1 MAPLHA
7 SLSLWTWSW
16 DPTVVAG
23 TIALAGGY
31 VWLIRGRGAVTAWS
45 PLARVYF
52 AGGLLALFLALE
64 SPIDVGGDHYLF
76 SFHMLQHLLLAMIV
90 PPLVLLGLPERWR
103 AGASP
108 DASGAGGAR
117 RAFET
122 LRVTVSPL
130 AANIVFNL
138 VLAVWHL
145 PFLYEAT
152 LRNEPVHVLEHV
164 SFLTV
169 GVLFW
174 WPILVPAGQ
183 RGALSVIGK
192 IAYLGFAGVPPTI
205 LGLAFILSPTVLYPF
220 YAAAPRVT
228 PLSPLDDQ
236 LVAGLV
242 MFGLGNLIYF
252 VAIWVIFFRLDDKAA
267 TAGDDATVEV
277 ESAATM
283 RR

>member
-1 MAPLHA
+1 MVPLHA

-31 VWLIRGRGAVTAWS
+31 AWLIRGRDRVTTWS
-45 PLARVYF
+45 PLARAYF

-76 SFHMLQHLLLAMIV
+76 SLHMLQHLLLAMIV
-90 PPLVLLGLPERWR
+90 PPLLILGLPEEWR
-103 AGASP
+103 A
-108 DASGAGGAR
+108 
-117 RAFET
+117 FN
-122 LRVTVSPL
+122 RVRVSPL
-130 AANIVFNL
+130 AAN
-138 VLAVWHL
+138 VL
-145 PFLYEAT
+145 
-152 LRNEPVHVLEHV
+152 
-164 SFLTV
+164 
-169 GVLFW
+169 
-174 WPILVPAGQ
+174 GQ
-183 RGALSVIGK
+183 RGGMSVIGK

-205 LGLAFILSPTVLYPF
+205 LGLAFILSPNVLYPF

-228 PLSPLDDQ
+228 PLAPLDDQ

-252 VAIWVIFFRLDDKAA
+252 VAISVIFFRLDDKSA
-267 TAGDDATVEV
+267 TAGDGAAGDGATIGVEP
-277 ESAATM
+277 AATM

>member
-1 MAPLHA
+1 MASLHA

-23 TIALAGGY
+23 TTALAGGY
-31 VWLIRGRGAVTAWS
+31 AWLIRGRGRATTWS
-45 PLARVYF
+45 PPARVYF

-76 SFHMLQHLLLAMIV
+76 SLHMFQHVLLAMIV
-90 PPLVLLGLPERWR
+90 PPLLLLGLPDRWR
-103 AGASP
+103 SLNHI
-108 DASGAGGAR
+108 S
-117 RAFET
+117 
-122 LRVTVSPL
+122 VSPL

-152 LRNEPVHVLEHV
+152 LRSQPIHVLEHL
-164 SFLTV
+164 SFLAA
-169 GVLFW
+169 GVFFW

-183 RGALSVIGK
+183 RGAMSVIGK

-205 LGLAFILSPTVLYPF
+205 LGLAFILSPAVLYPF

-236 LVAGLV
+236 LAAGLV

-267 TAGDDATVEV
+267 TAGDGAAIRV
-277 ESAATM
+277 ESAATI